1 MRRDSGKPRTMAPAA
16 AVALNIALNIAL
28 GLSLA
33 ACGGDAPSAGAAAE
47 TLAPRAWLETLA
59 VDGEIKAAASTPLNV
74 PGNNWSQRVLV
85 DMVADGSSVEKGQ
98 VVARFDS
105 PQSRMELSQAELE
118 LLRKTLAEQTSARA
132 AGVERDKLAGERAK
146 VEDDL
151 GLSRRYAN
159 VDLSI
164 FPRNDILDALADVGF
179 LTTKR
184 GYLDWKGGQAQ
195 ARTAAQD
202 AVLHSQRDSVART
215 AAQQRDSLAALEL
228 VAPHDG
234 VFLLAAKWDGTK
246 AEIGSTQVAGQEFG
260 SLPDLNQL
268 VAHFSVAEGQV
279 FGLKTGLPVRV
290 RLAGT
295 GTELELKVTRVGSSA
310 STTSQESPVKYSDF
324 DAAIDTA
331 TARKLGLKPG
341 QALRGTVQ
349 LVTQAGA
356 LTVPNIALVQ
366 DGTGYVVYTEEH
378 GRQTRR
384 KVELGLRGPV
394 RSELK
399 SGVAAGARIVLLPPA
414 PTEKP

>member
-1 MRRDSGKPRTMAPAA
+1 MRRDARRPQAITL
-16 AVALNIALNIAL
+16 AVAF
-28 GLSLA
+28 SMSVFLA
-33 ACGGDAPSAGAAAE
+33 ACGGDTTSSGAAAE
-47 TLAPRAWLETLA
+47 TLAPRPWLETLA

-74 PGNNWSQRVLV
+74 PGNNWSRRVLI

-118 LLRKTLAEQTSARA
+118 LLRKTLAEQTSASA
-132 AGVERDKLAGERAK
+132 ASVERDKLAGDRAK

-151 GLSRRYAN
+151 GLSRRYAS

-184 GYLDWKGGQAQ
+184 TYLAWKGGQAQ

-202 AVLHSQRDSVART
+202 AVLHSQRDSVVRT

-234 VFLLAAKWDGTK
+234 VFLLTAKWDGTK
-246 AEIGSTQVAGQEFG
+246 AEIGSTQVANQEFG

-295 GTELELKVTRVGSSA
+295 GTELTLKVTRVGSNA

-341 QALRGTVQ
+341 QALRGTVE
-349 LVTQAGA
+349 LVAQPAA

-366 DGTGYVVYTEEH
+366 DGAGYVVYTEED
-378 GRQTRR
+378 GKQVRR
-384 KVELGLRGPV
+384 KVELGQRGPV

-414 PTEKP
+414 ATEKS

>member
-1 MRRDSGKPRTMAPAA
+1 MKRATRTPQAMALAIAIAFGIASGAS
-16 AVALNIALNIAL
+16 
-28 GLSLA
+28 LSG
-33 ACGGDAPSAGAAAE
+33 CGGDAMSSGAAAE

-74 PGNNWSQRVLV
+74 PGNNWSQRMLI
-85 DMVADGSSVEKGQ
+85 DMVADGSSVEQGQ

-118 LLRKTLAEQTSARA
+118 LLRKTLAEQASASA
-132 AGVERDKLAGERAK
+132 AQVERDKLAGDRAK

-151 GLSRRYAN
+151 GLSRRYAS

-184 GYLDWKGGQAQ
+184 TYLEWKGGQAQ

-202 AVLHSQRDSVART
+202 AVLHSQRDSVLRT

-234 VFLLAAKWDGTK
+234 VFLLTAKWDGTK

-279 FGLKTGLPVRV
+279 FGLKAGLPVRV

-295 GTELELKVTRVGSSA
+295 GTELALKVTRVGSNA

-331 TARKLGLKPG
+331 TARRLGLKPG
-341 QALRGTVQ
+341 QALRGTVE
-349 LVTQAGA
+349 LVARPAA

-366 DGTGYVVYTEEH
+366 DGAGYVVYTEEAGKQIRH
-378 GRQTRR
+378 
-384 KVELGLRGPV
+384 KVELGQRGPV

-414 PTEKP
+414 STEKS

>member
-1 MRRDSGKPRTMAPAA
+1 MRRENRKPPAA
-16 AVALNIALNIAL
+16 TLAMAFALSIAL

-33 ACGGDAPSAGAAAE
+33 GCGGDAPSAGAAAE
-47 TLAPRAWLETLA
+47 TLAPRPWLETLA

-118 LLRKTLAEQTSARA
+118 LLRKTLAEQTSASA

-151 GLSRRYAN
+151 GLSRRYAS

-202 AVLHSQRDSVART
+202 AVLHSQRDSVVRT

-234 VFLLAAKWDGTK
+234 IFLLATKWDGTK

-279 FGLKTGLPVRV
+279 FGLKAGLPVRV

-295 GTELELKVTRVGSSA
+295 GTELELKVTRVGNSA
-310 STTSQESPVKYSDF
+310 STTSQQSPVKYSDF

-349 LVTQAGA
+349 LVAKSDA

-366 DGTGYVVYTEEH
+366 DGAGYVVYTEEH
-378 GRQTRR
+378 GKQTRR
-384 KVELGLRGPV
+384 KVELGQRGPV

-399 SGVAAGARIVLLPPA
+399 SGVAAGARVVLVPPA
-414 PTEKP
+414 PTEKS

>member
-1 MRRDSGKPRTMAPAA
+1 MRRDSRKPLAMTL
-16 AVALNIALNIAL
+16 ALAISLSIAS
-28 GLSLA
+28 GTSLTA
-33 ACGGDAPSAGAAAE
+33 WGGDAASSGVAAE
-47 TLAPRAWLETLA
+47 TLAPRPWLETLA

-74 PGNNWSQRVLV
+74 PGSNWSQRILV

-118 LLRKTLAEQTSARA
+118 LLRKTLAEQTSASA
-132 AGVERDKLAGERAK
+132 ASVERDKLAGDRAK

-151 GLSRRYAN
+151 GLSRRYAS

-184 GYLDWKGGQAQ
+184 TYLEWKGGQAQ

-202 AVLHSQRDSVART
+202 AVLHSQRDSVVRT

-234 VFLLAAKWDGTK
+234 VFLLAARWDGTK

-295 GTELELKVTRVGSSA
+295 GTELMLKVTRVGSNA

-341 QALRGTVQ
+341 QALRGTVE
-349 LVTQAGA
+349 LVAQPAA

-366 DGTGYVVYTEEH
+366 DGAGYVVYTEE
-378 GRQTRR
+378 GGKQTRR
-384 KVELGLRGPV
+384 KVELGQRGPV

-414 PTEKP
+414 PTEKS

>member
-1 MRRDSGKPRTMAPAA
+1 MRRDARTPQAITL
-16 AVALNIALNIAL
+16 AVAF
-28 GLSLA
+28 SMSVFVA
-33 ACGGDAPSAGAAAE
+33 ACGGDTTSSGAAAE
-47 TLAPRAWLETLA
+47 TLAPRPWLETLA

-74 PGNNWSQRVLV
+74 PGNNWSRRVLI

-118 LLRKTLAEQTSARA
+118 LLRKTLAEQTSASA
-132 AGVERDKLAGERAK
+132 ASVERDKLAGDRAK

-151 GLSRRYAN
+151 GLSRRYAS

-184 GYLDWKGGQAQ
+184 TYLAWKGGQAL

-202 AVLHSQRDSVART
+202 AVLHSQRDSVVRT

-234 VFLLAAKWDGTK
+234 VFLLTAKWDGTK
-246 AEIGSTQVAGQEFG
+246 AEIGSTQVANQEFG

-295 GTELELKVTRVGSSA
+295 GTELTLKVTRVGSNA

-341 QALRGTVQ
+341 QALRGTVE
-349 LVTQAGA
+349 LVAQPAA

-366 DGTGYVVYTEEH
+366 DGAGYVVYTEED
-378 GRQTRR
+378 GKQVRR
-384 KVELGLRGPV
+384 KVELGQRGPV

-414 PTEKP
+414 ATEKS

>member
-1 MRRDSGKPRTMAPAA
+1 MRRDMRKPLAITLAA
-16 AVALNIALNIAL
+16 AFSASVL
-28 GLSLA
+28 LS
-33 ACGGDAPSAGAAAE
+33 ACGGDAASPGAAAE
-47 TLAPRAWLETLA
+47 TLAPRPWLETLA

-74 PGNNWSQRVLV
+74 PGNNWSQRMLV

-118 LLRKTLAEQTSARA
+118 LLRKTLAEQTSASA
-132 AGVERDKLAGERAK
+132 ASVERDKLAGDRAK

-151 GLSRRYAN
+151 GLSRRYAT

-184 GYLDWKGGQAQ
+184 TYLEWKGGQAQ

-202 AVLHSQRDSVART
+202 AVLHSQRDSVVRT

-234 VFLLAAKWDGTK
+234 VFLLTAKWDGTK
-246 AEIGSTQVAGQEFG
+246 AEIGSAQVAGQEFG

-279 FGLKTGLPVRV
+279 FGLRTGLPVRV

-295 GTELELKVTRVGSSA
+295 GTELVLKVTRVGSNA

-341 QALRGTVQ
+341 QALRGTVE
-349 LVTQAGA
+349 LVAQPAA

-366 DGTGYVVYTEEH
+366 DGAGYVVYTEE
-378 GRQTRR
+378 GGKQIRR
-384 KVELGLRGPV
+384 KVELGQRGPV

-414 PTEKP
+414 STEKS

>member
-1 MRRDSGKPRTMAPAA
+1 MSDTRKPLAITLAL
-16 AVALNIALNIAL
+16 AVSLSIALSVFL
-28 GLSLA
+28 TG
-33 ACGGDAPSAGAAAE
+33 CGGDVASSGAAAE
-47 TLAPRAWLETLA
+47 TLSPRPWLETLA
-59 VDGEIKAAASTPLNV
+59 GDGEIKAAASTPLNV
-74 PGNNWSQRVLV
+74 PGNNWSQRILV

-118 LLRKTLAEQTSARA
+118 LLRKTLAEQTSASA
-132 AGVERDKLAGERAK
+132 ASVERDKLAGDRAK

-184 GYLDWKGGQAQ
+184 TYLEWKGGQAQ

-202 AVLHSQRDSVART
+202 AVLHSQRDSVVRT

-234 VFLLAAKWDGTK
+234 VFLLTAKWDGTK
-246 AEIGSTQVAGQEFG
+246 AEVGSTQVAGQEFG

-268 VAHFSVAEGQV
+268 VAHFRVAEGQV

-295 GTELELKVTRVGSSA
+295 GTELVLKVTRVGSNA

-341 QALRGTVQ
+341 QALRGTVE
-349 LVTQAGA
+349 LVAQPAA

-366 DGTGYVVYTEEH
+366 DGAGDVVYTEE
-378 GRQTRR
+378 GGKQTRR
-384 KVELGLRGPV
+384 KVELGQRGPV
-394 RSELK
+394 RSKLK

-414 PTEKP
+414 PTEKS

>member
-1 MRRDSGKPRTMAPAA
+1 MRRDTRKPLAITLAMAL
-16 AVALNIALNIAL
+16 AV
-28 GLSLA
+28 GVSLA
-33 ACGGDAPSAGAAAE
+33 ACGGDAASAGAAAE
-47 TLAPRAWLETLA
+47 TLAPRPWLETLTA
-59 VDGEIKAAASTPLNV
+59 DGEIKAAASTPLNV
-74 PGNNWSQRVLV
+74 PGNNWSQRVLI

-118 LLRKTLAEQTSARA
+118 LLRKTLAEQTSASA
-132 AGVERDKLAGERAK
+132 ASVERDKLAGDRAK

-159 VDLSI
+159 ADLSI
-164 FPRNDILDALADVGF
+164 FPRNEILDALADVGF

-202 AVLHSQRDSVART
+202 AVLHSQRDSVVRT

-234 VFLLAAKWDGTK
+234 VFLLAARWDGTK
-246 AEIGSTQVAGQEFG
+246 AEIGATQVAGQEFG

-268 VAHFSVAEGQV
+268 VAHFSVPEGQV
-279 FGLKTGLPVRV
+279 FGLKAGLPVRV

-295 GTELELKVTRVGSSA
+295 GTELALKVTRVGSNA

-341 QALRGTVQ
+341 QALRGAVE
-349 LVTQAGA
+349 LVAQPAA

-366 DGTGYVVYTEEH
+366 DGAGYVVYTEE
-378 GRQTRR
+378 GGKQTRH
-384 KVELGLRGPV
+384 KVELGRRGPV

-399 SGVAAGARIVLLPPA
+399 SGVAAGARVVLLPPA
-414 PTEKP
+414 ATEKS

>member
-1 MRRDSGKPRTMAPAA
+1 MRRHARRPQ
-16 AVALNIALNIAL
+16 AVMLALAIAL
-28 GLSLA
+28 GVASSASLT
-33 ACGGDAPSAGAAAE
+33 ACGNDAASSGAAVE
-47 TLAPRAWLETLA
+47 TLAPRPWLETLA

-74 PGNNWSQRVLV
+74 PGNNWSQRILV

-118 LLRKTLAEQTSARA
+118 LLRKTLAELTSASA
-132 AGVERDKLAGERAK
+132 ADVERDKLAGERAK

-151 GLSRRYAN
+151 GLSRRYAS

-184 GYLDWKGGQAQ
+184 TYLEWKGGQAQ

-202 AVLHSQRDSVART
+202 AVLHSQRDSVVRY

-234 VFLLAAKWDGTK
+234 VFLLTAKWDGTK
-246 AEIGSTQVAGQEFG
+246 AEIGSTQAAGQEFG

-268 VAHFSVAEGQV
+268 VAHFNVAEGQV

-295 GTELELKVTRVGSSA
+295 GTELALTVTRVGSNA

-349 LVTQAGA
+349 LVAKADA
-356 LTVPNIALVQ
+356 LTIPNIALVQ
-366 DGTGYVVYTEEH
+366 DGAGYVVYTEAH
-378 GRQTRR
+378 GKPTRQ
-384 KVELGLRGPV
+384 KVELGQRGPV

-399 SGVAAGARIVLLPPA
+399 SGVAAGARIVLVPPS
-414 PTEKP
+414 PTEKS